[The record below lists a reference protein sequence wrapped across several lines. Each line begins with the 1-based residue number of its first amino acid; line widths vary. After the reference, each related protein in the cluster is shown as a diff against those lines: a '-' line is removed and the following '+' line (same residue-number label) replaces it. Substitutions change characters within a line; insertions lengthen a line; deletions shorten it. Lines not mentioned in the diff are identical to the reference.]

1 MAKEA
6 HKVRTLFVGDI
17 HLKSARVLPAVD
29 RAVAMTG
36 TDGVVF
42 RGDVGDD
49 WDVTAR
55 EAVAAVRM
63 FADWVAAR
71 RAAGLDVTVLAGNH
85 DLPYLARPRSYAA
98 HWFRHEADGFKPRA
112 HEGVHEALK
121 PLDMRLAWRR
131 GRVLATHAGVTGAWA
146 AYAGLSDSPEGEL
159 DRRLRESPMHLFDM
173 AGPAR
178 GGRSVPSPVWAD
190 RTELEAD
197 PWAGWTQV
205 VGHTPVPTV
214 TNAGSLWFCDT
225 WTDGDGSM
233 LLLSD
238 DPPRR
243 RSEVLSESGRR
254 RESSGFSRGEDAEA
268 RSRPSGCSRDA

>member
-1 MAKEA
+1 MT
-6 HKVRTLFVGDI
+6 VLFVGDI

-36 TDGVVF
+36 ADGVVF
-42 RGDVGDD
+42 LGDVCDD
-49 WDVTAR
+49 WDITAR

-71 RAAGLDVTVLAGNH
+71 RAAGLDVPVLAGNH

-159 DRRLRESPMHLFDM
+159 DSRLRESPMHLFDM

-197 PWAGWTQV
+197 PWGGWTQV

-214 TNAGSLWFCDT
+214 TNAG
-225 WTDGDGSM
+225 GSGSATHGPTGTGRCSCFPTTAR
-233 LLLSD
+233 LC
-238 DPPRR
+238 P
-243 RSEVLSESGRR
+243 SGRN
-254 RESSGFSRGEDAEA
+254 
-268 RSRPSGCSRDA
+268 RDAWACRLHGKEPES

>member
-1 MAKEA
+1 MT
-6 HKVRTLFVGDI
+6 VLFVGDI

-36 TDGVVF
+36 AVGVVF
-42 RGDVGDD
+42 LGDVCDD

-121 PLDMRLAWRR
+121 PLDMRLVWRH
-131 GRVLATHAGVTGAWA
+131 GRVLATHAGVTGA
-146 AYAGLSDSPEGEL
+146 
-159 DRRLRESPMHLFDM
+159 
-173 AGPAR
+173 
-178 GGRSVPSPVWAD
+178 
-190 RTELEAD
+190 
-197 PWAGWTQV
+197 
-205 VGHTPVPTV
+205 
-214 TNAGSLWFCDT
+214 
-225 WTDGDGSM
+225 
-233 LLLSD
+233 
-238 DPPRR
+238 
-243 RSEVLSESGRR
+243 
-254 RESSGFSRGEDAEA
+254 
-268 RSRPSGCSRDA
+268 

>member
-1 MAKEA
+1 MT
-6 HKVRTLFVGDI
+6 VLFVGDI

-42 RGDVGDD
+42 LGDVCDD
-49 WDVTAR
+49 WGVTAR

-159 DRRLRESPMHLFDM
+159 DRRLRESPMHLFDL

-197 PWAGWTQV
+197 SWARWSGTRPCRPSPAP
-205 VGHTPVPTV
+205 GAFGSATPGRTGMGRCSCFPT
-214 TNAGSLWFCDT
+214 T
-225 WTDGDGSM
+225 
-233 LLLSD
+233 
-238 DPPRR
+238 
-243 RSEVLSESGRR
+243 
-254 RESSGFSRGEDAEA
+254 A
-268 RSRPSGCSRDA
+268 RSRPSGRNRDAWLYQFHGKEPELRTWTRSSNT

>member
-1 MAKEA
+1 MT
-6 HKVRTLFVGDI
+6 VLFVGDI

-36 TDGVVF
+36 ADGVVF
-42 RGDVGDD
+42 LGDVCDD

-55 EAVAAVRM
+55 EEVAAVRM

-85 DLPYLARPRSYAA
+85 DLPYLARPRSPEF
-98 HWFRHEADGFKPRA
+98 HWFRREADGFKPRA
-112 HEGVHEALK
+112 HEGIHDALTG
-121 PLDMRLAWRR
+121 LDARMAWRR
-131 GRVLATHAGVTGAWA
+131 GRVLATHAGVTADWA
-146 AYAGLSDSPEGEL
+146 AWAGLSGEPEADL
-159 DRRLRESPMHLFDM
+159 DRMPHHILFDM

-197 PWAGWTQV
+197 PWAGWIQV

-238 DPPRR
+238 DGSLAPVWP
-243 RSEVLSESGRR
+243 
-254 RESSGFSRGEDAEA
+254 
-268 RSRPSGCSRDA
+268 

>member
-1 MAKEA
+1 MT
-6 HKVRTLFVGDI
+6 VLFVGDI

-42 RGDVGDD
+42 LGDVCDD

-121 PLDMRLAWRR
+121 P
-131 GRVLATHAGVTGAWA
+131 
-146 AYAGLSDSPEGEL
+146 PENEKA
-159 DRRLRESPMHLFDM
+159 P
-173 AGPAR
+173 
-178 GGRSVPSPVWAD
+178 
-190 RTELEAD
+190 
-197 PWAGWTQV
+197 
-205 VGHTPVPTV
+205 
-214 TNAGSLWFCDT
+214 
-225 WTDGDGSM
+225 
-233 LLLSD
+233 
-238 DPPRR
+238 
-243 RSEVLSESGRR
+243 
-254 RESSGFSRGEDAEA
+254 
-268 RSRPSGCSRDA
+268 RPSGRGWSKSTRTHRAEYGDHQAL